1 MAMSQNSYSQSLMG
15 FSVHQPAPGALLQ
28 FFPEMGSQ
36 QLDEMIDAYV
46 PGTASIQDKRT
57 TVSLEFC
64 EHSMV
69 TGEMYKFFLVYP
81 AAGSSTASPASTMQD
96 SGYASSFNTSPVQ
109 SQNMWNETTMDWP
122 FAAASPKKAR
132 TSAKKAAPSSSRT
145 QTGDFSHI
153 PGMKIMTK
161 EGVDVTNAASRGC
174 KTKEQRDHA
183 HLMRIIKACDSCK
196 RKKTR
201 CDPSHKKRGSSI
213 AASPEPRV
221 SSKKVKKAAPP
232 PKKKQLSPAAQ
243 AEITFDSTLDPMM
256 AESLSFDADLTAAAE
271 STVNDW
277 DQFITF
283 NDEITDVPQDYDFFF
298 DTTSY
303 YSPMTTEG
311 SASASSSQ
319 ILTPGQSQ
327 PVTPAHASDMV
338 GGTEIVATD
347 LLGLGSSYQKPTLPY
362 LQDANVEAGNNYV
375 DFALY
380 SPGSSCLDEDPA
392 MSTELSASRSPEE
405 YIGDQRSTSSIPGVQ
420 STSRGGVNI
429 SSQQFSPRVVDRR
442 NASTLGDVQSVL
454 ARDGLTQSS
463 DQTYYDPGHDRDQGF
478 RQSGQQVS
486 DLSWNTRASPHPIE
500 SRVPGGTVS
509 PSDTLLRLPP
519 RPGVHST
526 RLAGDMVHAASV
538 LANGI
543 EANSSRHPLATS
555 AQTEQLLVTDR
566 QRASTLR
573 TADVSD
579 SAVAAAGLTASSLSP
594 RTSSGSGIGHQL
606 TRPVHQRLRKGLAS
620 DRTDSAVS
628 PSARTSTAN
637 DEDLVFGTQ
646 IIASS
651 RRAQQDISG
660 TIASSRRAQQDTS
673 GIVANVAN
681 ERVLGQDLSAVQSHI
696 ALSRGRELQSQV
708 VAVASSKIRAAVASA
723 SSNISATKSGTAGT
737 PAGLAAMQN
746 SSGPSPVNGLQST
759 ATMLPKVSKLAD
771 NATFSVQG
779 VQETSAVA
787 LISSFF
793 ALSLA
798 FSLSPLAVGYSPS
811 LVSMILVV
819 LSFAAVSSL
828 QQYSISC
835 GVHLGLFT
843 RNLCLAGQL
852 SGNAAN
858 NAKSKIQETQ
868 SWLAKSSGRNNAP
881 SRAHATR
888 HLINSNLGVARL
900 VLV

>member
-1 MAMSQNSYSQSLMG
+1 MSQNSYSQSLMG

-57 TVSLEFC
+57 AVSLEFC

-96 SGYASSFNTSPVQ
+96 SGYASSFNTSPVL
-109 SQNMWNETTMDWP
+109 SQNMWNESTMDWP
-122 FAAASPKKAR
+122 FAASPKKAR
-132 TSAKKAAPSSSRT
+132 TLTKKAATPSSSRT
-145 QTGDFSHI
+145 PAADFSHI

-201 CDPSHKKRGSSI
+201 CDPSHKKRGSSA

-256 AESLSFDADLTAAAE
+256 TESFSFDTDLMAAAD

-327 PVTPAHASDMV
+327 PVTPAHGSDIG
-338 GGTEIVATD
+338 GGTEFVATD
-347 LLGLGSSYQKPTLPY
+347 LLGVGGSQQQPVLPY
-362 LQDANVEAGNNYV
+362 LQEANAEVGNNYV

-380 SPGSSCLDEDPA
+380 SPSSSCLDEEPGL
-392 MSTELSASRSPEE
+392 STEVSASRTPDEGLEDRGS
-405 YIGDQRSTSSIPGVQ
+405 SSSIPGVQ
-420 STSRGGVNI
+420 PTSRGGASM
-429 SSQQFSPRVVDRR
+429 SSQRFSPRVSHGRDAFALR
-442 NASTLGDVQSVL
+442 DVQSVF
-454 ARDGLTQSS
+454 ATDGLTQSS

-478 RQSGQQVS
+478 SQASQQVS
-486 DLSWNTRASPHPIE
+486 DLSLNTRASPHPSE

-509 PSDTLLRLPP
+509 PGDTLLRLPTQQ
-519 RPGVHST
+519 GVHST
-526 RLAGDMVHAASV
+526 RLAGATIAAASV
-538 LANGI
+538 FASDTQ
-543 EANSSRHPLATS
+543 ANSSRLPLATS
-555 AQTEQLLVTDR
+555 SAHQEQLVVTTER
-566 QRASTLR
+566 PRALRLR
-573 TADVSD
+573 TAPVSEN
-579 SAVAAAGLTASSLSP
+579 AVAAAGLTVNPLSLLAPSS
-594 RTSSGSGIGHQL
+594 SGIGHQL
-606 TRPVHQRLRKGLAS
+606 PKPVHQRLRKRLAS
-620 DRTDSAVS
+620 SGADSAVA
-628 PSARTSTAN
+628 PSANGGIA
-637 DEDLVFGTQ
+637 DGQDVVFATH
-646 IIASS
+646 
-651 RRAQQDISG
+651 
-660 TIASSRRAQQDTS
+660 TIVSNRRAQQDTS
-673 GIVANVAN
+673 GTIAR
-681 ERVLGQDLSAVQSHI
+681 EIVLGLDTSASQSKTVS
-696 ALSRGRELQSQV
+696 APGRGLQSQT
-708 VAVASSKIRAAVASA
+708 VAVAPSNVRATISS
-723 SSNISATKSGTAGT
+723 TAGT
-737 PAGLAAMQN
+737 PAGLATVGM
-746 SSGPSPVNGLQST
+746 SSGLFPVNGLLAACVSCGLQSA
-759 ATMLPKVSKLAD
+759 ATQLSKVSKLAD
-771 NATFSVQG
+771 NATFAVQN
-779 VQETSAVA
+779 VREMSAVA

-793 ALSLA
+793 ALCLTSTL
-798 FSLSPLAVGYSPS
+798 LPLTVGYNQS
-811 LVSMILVV
+811 LVSMMFVM
-819 LSFAAVSSL
+819 LSLAAAYGL
-828 QQYSISC
+828 QQSSIST
-835 GVHLGLFT
+835 GARMGLFT
-843 RNLCLAGQL
+843 QSLRLAGQKF
-852 SGNAAN
+852 GNVAN
-858 NAKSKIQETQ
+858 NVKSKIQETQ
-868 SWLAKSSGRNNAP
+868 SRLTESSERNYTLGRA
-881 SRAHATR
+881 SATK
-888 HLINSNLGVARL
+888 HLIKNNIAVSRLGL
-900 VLV
+900 V